1 MQVCLEY
8 LERYYVLIAF
18 TAYLFEPGFDPES
31 RSQVTLAQW
40 MKRRPELY
48 RYQATLATPWPKL
61 DELMLFAQRLCIAV
75 QPVKSTSDWLA
86 CTFASLTC
94 LHRSQQNMLALPA
107 HCIRRLLSS
116 KLSQVQDITASS

>member
-31 RSQVTLAQW
+31 RKQISLAQW

-48 RYQATLATPWPKL
+48 RY
-61 DELMLFAQRLCIAV
+61 
-75 QPVKSTSDWLA
+75 
-86 CTFASLTC
+86 
-94 LHRSQQNMLALPA
+94 
-107 HCIRRLLSS
+107 S
-116 KLSQVQDITASS
+116 KLSL

>member
-31 RSQVTLAQW
+31 RTQVSLAQW

-48 RYQATLATPWPKL
+48 RYPNNTLVLQTIPY
-61 DELMLFAQRLCIAV
+61 
-75 QPVKSTSDWLA
+75 
-86 CTFASLTC
+86 
-94 LHRSQQNMLALPA
+94 H
-107 HCIRRLLSS
+107 LSV
-116 KLSQVQDITASS
+116 L